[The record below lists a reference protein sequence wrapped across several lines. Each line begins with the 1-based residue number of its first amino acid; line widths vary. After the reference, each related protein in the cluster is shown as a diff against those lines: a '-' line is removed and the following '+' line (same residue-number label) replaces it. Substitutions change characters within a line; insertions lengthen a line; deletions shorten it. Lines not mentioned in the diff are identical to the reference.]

1 MWIPKRRYILR
12 ITICIPIVWF
22 LIAIIILQSSDVKI
36 DEQASQ
42 DETTD
47 RRRELNIYPQNL
59 INFVKNLINYQS
71 ESEEVIALDIHDEKI
86 DLNGP
91 GEMGK
96 PVEIDK
102 NKLTP
107 SERQKYDE
115 AFKRNSFSEY
125 TSDLISKHR
134 SLPDVRDPGCRQ
146 IQYKAPPVTASIV
159 MCFHNEAWSV
169 LLRSIHSII
178 DRSPAHLLKEIILVD
193 DFSDMSK
200 KDFLF
205 I

>member
-12 ITICIPIVWF
+12 ITICIPMVWF
-22 LIAIIILQSSDVKI
+22 LIAIIILQSSNVTRNSI

-42 DETTD
+42 DETIY
-47 RRRELNIYPQNL
+47 RRRELNIHPQNL

-71 ESEEVIALDIHDEKI
+71 ESEQVIALDGHDEKI

-115 AFKRNSFSEY
+115 AFRRNTFSEY

-146 IQYKAPPVTASIV
+146 IKYKAPPITASIV
-159 MCFHNEAWSV
+159 MCFHNEAWSA

-178 DRSPAHLLKEIILVD
+178 DRSPAHLLKEIIL
-193 DFSDMSK
+193 
-200 KDFLF
+200 FL
-205 I
+205 